1 MPVLRDALLA
11 LTLVALCLGL
21 SDAHADANYIYNNQK
36 YTSAAAML
44 ADFRRDLDY
53 RLTAVAVSPT
63 PLAGKALIV
72 VPDRDRLRPLIISS
86 ASPATKAD
94 PETWISSRYLFIR
107 AQASAIARARIF
119 EKSEIAERNETV
131 APAMEGYDYLIWFQ
145 VKSVR
150 PDFAGPWTGQWLMR
164 KSGATEVSDPLA
176 VDPGIPAARQ
186 LAAFADV
193 VRQTA
198 PRLAGGSPVAAGA
211 GSTPAALHRAD
222 AGTGI
227 IVNRDGLIVTND
239 HVVRNCGDI
248 RVHDRDGAAIAATL
262 KAHDEHNDLAL
273 LKSSHEWPAAAR
285 FRDGAAIR
293 AGDGVIAIG
302 YPLAGML
309 GSESEASITTG
320 AVSALSGIG
329 NDTRF
334 LQLTAPIQPGNS
346 GGALLDMS
354 GHVVGVVTAKLNA
367 ITVAGMTGDI
377 PQNVNFALKEAVVRS
392 FLDANS
398 VAYSGEPAA
407 NALSAADIGDTAKKF
422 TVLVECRK

>member
-1 MPVLRDALLA
+1 MPVVRDTLLA
-11 LTLVALCLGL
+11 FMLVALALGL
-21 SDAHADANYIYNNQK
+21 SDAHADVNYVYNNQK
-36 YTSAAAML
+36 YTSAAAFL

-53 RLTAVAVSPT
+53 RLTAVVVSPK
-63 PLAGKALIV
+63 PLPGKALIV
-72 VPDRDRLRPLIISS
+72 VPDRDRLRPLIMST
-86 ASPATKAD
+86 ATAATKAD
-94 PETWISSRYLFIR
+94 PETPITARYAFIR

-119 EKSEIAERNETV
+119 EKTEIAEQNETI

-150 PDFAGPWTGQWLMR
+150 PDFVGPWTAQWLMR
-164 KSGATEVSDPLA
+164 KAGATTVSDPLA
-176 VDPGIPAARQ
+176 VDPGIPPARQ

-193 VRQTA
+193 VRDAA
-198 PRLAGGSPVAAGA
+198 PRLGGGAQVAAGA
-211 GSTPAALHRAD
+211 GGASTALHRAD
-222 AGTGI
+222 SGTGI
-227 IVNRDGLIVTND
+227 IVARDGLIVTND

-248 RVHDRDGAAIAATL
+248 RVHDRDGAATAATL

-293 AGDGVIAIG
+293 AGDGVVAIG
-302 YPLAGML
+302 YPLTEMI

-320 AVSALSGIG
+320 AVSALSGMG

-334 LQLTAPIQPGNS
+334 LQLTAPVQPGNS

-354 GHVVGVVTAKLNA
+354 GRLVGVVTAKLNA
-367 ITVAGMTGDI
+367 IAVAGVTGDI

-398 VAYSGEPAA
+398 VAYSEEPAA
-407 NALSAADIGDTAKKF
+407 TALSAADVGDTAKKF